1 MLAASRARN
10 RYAAYERRARMSLLA
25 ARGGA
30 SPLLDAAERG
40 FFSGLNAFVE
50 PLVRAGWFAPQPPL
64 WSTGLIV
71 LEHTG
76 RRSGRAYATPLLAL
90 HLGQALLVSTV
101 RGQRSN
107 WARNLAAAGR
117 AFIWVGG
124 RRLAA
129 RAAVLSPTTTLPEEL
144 PPIVRQLIPFV
155 MPAVIAGLTVAV
167 LVPETAAAT
176 PNSQTA
182 SP

>member
-1 MLAASRARN
+1 
-10 RYAAYERRARMSLLA
+10 MSMFD

-30 SPLLDAAERG
+30 ASLLEAAERG

-50 PLVRAGWFAPQPPL
+50 PLVRAGWFAPQPPF

-76 RRSGRAYATPLLAL
+76 RRTGQRYTTPLLAL

-101 RGQRSN
+101 RGRRSN
-107 WARNLAAAGR
+107 WARNLAAAGK

-155 MPAVIAGLTVAV
+155 MPAIIAGFTVAV
-167 LVPETAAAT
+167 LVPEAAT
-176 PNSQTA
+176 VVSSSQTT